1 MTTLSKV
8 FSNDQMQNICG
19 EFKRLKGR
27 CYLDNAG
34 AALFPESLLHL
45 VNNDLLNNM
54 YMNTHTDK
62 YTADCVEQVRCM
74 VLKHFNTDPSEYT
87 CIFTSGATQSLKL
100 TAESFQFAS
109 DDHSGS
115 FVYLQENHT
124 SVLGLREIAKSK
136 NADVIHIS
144 HESFLD
150 ALSTSNSQTWK
161 KHSKNTSNTL
171 LAYPAQSNFNGY
183 KYSLDCIDNIKN
195 GCLNHCLKK
204 LLCTLKNNWYVLLDA
219 AGYVPTNKLDLS
231 KIQPDYI
238 CLSFYKIFGYPTGL
252 GALLVKNSSA
262 NVLNDKQYFGGGT
275 VDIVLSTE
283 DFHMKRT
290 VLHERFE
297 DGTVNFLS
305 ILALK
310 HCFDTMQR
318 LIPKVINNDIMD
330 TISYHT
336 FGLAHDLYEQLKNLK
351 HANGAPAAVL
361 YMDDEFTDIR
371 KQGAIV
377 TFNLLREDGT
387 FIGYAEFQHMA
398 ELFNINV
405 RTGCFCNSGACQRHL
420 KASNKDLKDMFK
432 AGHKC
437 GDQVDLLHGKPTG
450 AIRVSFAY
458 YNTYNDVDT
467 LVLTICR
474 CYLQNKY
481 RKPKRYATKIII
493 TVQNPLYKDDTLK
506 IPIEL
511 LETRDVTD
519 SPELESKIKLIEINV
534 FPVKSCGAFKVTG
547 DWKMG
552 PKGFEYD
559 REWMIVKDN
568 GLCLTQKQNMLMCMI
583 KPIIDLN
590 KKLLILNFK
599 GKDPISIPLYPS
611 PESKLKES
619 RICSS
624 KVCTDIVQGIDC
636 GDEVADWISEALE
649 ISYLRLVR
657 QSNDRKIKK
666 KGESETKLLS
676 LSNQA
681 QFLLINKATVR
692 WLKEKIDDQF
702 FSDDVDHLTDRFRGN
717 LIIDMDEELVEREWH
732 RVIIG
737 RQEFKVEGQCN
748 RCQMVCID
756 QSTGEKTVE
765 PLRTISEQFSGKLR
779 FGIYLTYIGTTD
791 GSNDTTLKTQSP
803 VKPIINDDNISRV
816 KYKFLCIS

>member
-1 MTTLSKV
+1 MTTTTLSKV
-8 FSNDQMQNICG
+8 FTYDQMQNICG
-19 EFKRLKGR
+19 EFTRLKER

-34 AALFPESLLHL
+34 AALFPESLLRHI
-45 VNNDLLNNM
+45 NDDLQNNM
-54 YMNTHTDK
+54 YMNTHTDN

-74 VLKHFNTDPSEYT
+74 VLRHFNTDPSEYT
-87 CIFTSGATQSLKL
+87 CVFTSGATQSLKL

-109 DDHSGS
+109 DDNNNCGT

-136 NADVIHIS
+136 NTDVVHIS
-144 HESFLD
+144 HESFLE
-150 ALSTSNSQTWK
+150 ALNTPKHHWK
-161 KHSKNTSNTL
+161 KHNKNQGNTL

-183 KYSLDCIDNIKN
+183 KYPIDCIDNIKK
-195 GCLNHCLKK
+195 GCLNQCLKK
-204 LLCTLKNNWYVLLDA
+204 QLCTLNNNWYVLLDTA
-219 AGYVPTNKLDLS
+219 AYVPTNKLDLS
-231 KIQPDYI
+231 SIQPDYLCI
-238 CLSFYKIFGYPTGL
+238 SFYKIFGYPTGL
-252 GALLVKNSSA
+252 GALLIKNSSA

-297 DGTVNFLS
+297 DGTLNFLS
-305 ILALK
+305 IIALK
-310 HCFDTMQR
+310 HCFDTMQN

-330 TISYHT
+330 SITYHT
-336 FGLAHDLYEQLKNLK
+336 FALAQDLFEQLRNLK
-351 HANGAPAAVL
+351 HPNGAPASVL
-361 YMDDEFTDIR
+361 YMDDQFTDVR

-437 GDQVDLLHGKPTG
+437 GDQVDLHQGKPTG

-467 LVLTICR
+467 LVLMICR
-474 CYLQNKY
+474 CYLKNIY
-481 RKPKRYATKIII
+481 RKPKRFGPNNIL
-493 TVQNPLYKDDTLK
+493 TVNNTQYEEDTLK

-511 LETRDVTD
+511 LETSDVPD
-519 SPELESKIKLIEINV
+519 SPELESKIKLVEMNI
-534 FPVKSCGAFKVTG
+534 FPVKSCGAFKVTSN
-547 DWKMG
+547 WKLG

-559 REWMIVKDN
+559 REWMVVKDN
-568 GLCLTQKQNMLMCMI
+568 GVCLTQKQNMLMCLI
-583 KPIIDLN
+583 KPVIDLK

-599 GKDPISIPLYPS
+599 GKDPISIPLYPTS
-611 PESKLKES
+611 DSKLKES
-619 RICSS
+619 KICSS
-624 KVCTDIVQGIDC
+624 KVCTDVVQGIDC
-636 GDEVADWISEALE
+636 GDKVADWISEALE
-649 ISYLRLVR
+649 VSYLRLVR
-657 QSNDRKIKK
+657 QSNDRKLKK

-692 WLKEKIDDQF
+692 WLKGKIDDPF
-702 FSDDVDHLTDRFRGN
+702 FTDDVDHLTDRFRGN
-717 LIIDMDEELVEREWH
+717 LIIDMDEELVEREWQ
-732 RVIIG
+732 RVFIG
-737 RQEFKVEGQCN
+737 KQEFKVEGQCN

-779 FGIYLTYIGTTD
+779 FGIYLTYIGAAD
-791 GSNDTTLKTQSP
+791 GSIESILKTKSP
-803 VKPIINDDNISRV
+803 VKPIINDDNISR
-816 KYKFLCIS
+816 